1 MTAIVIPDGGNIGSA
16 SDPDAISIAS
26 SGKPTFSQGIANTG
40 TIDAGTLGS
49 SVVFPSGISIQTFQS
64 DKAQTSEIASD
75 QNAFTCTLGTTAG
88 TSALKHSNSKLV
100 IALRANLVKRNADTA
115 HYLNGYLSGG
125 GSLGSGSSG
134 PPLRQ
139 YWGQDLPDNHYCGE
153 GIAIAY
159 DTPGST
165 TPSYYLA
172 IVTSNAGAWQFYNI
186 YFTFWEIKV

>member
-1 MTAIVIPDGGNIGSA
+1 MANLGAQAGSGFDA
-16 SDPDAISIAS
+16 SDL
-26 SGKPTFSQGIANTG
+26 TT
-40 TIDAGTLGS
+40 GTLGNTVQDNITRLGTVTTGTFEGS
-49 SVVFPSGISIQTFQS
+49 LNTSTTFPAGICVQSFQS
-64 DKAQTSEIASD
+64 DKAQTGQVASD

-100 IALRANLVKRNADTA
+100 IAIRANLVKRNNDTA

-134 PPLRQ
+134 TPIRQ

-172 IVTSNAGAWQFYNI
+172 IVTSNAANWQFYNI
-186 YFTFWEIKV
+186 YFTFWEIKA